1 MKNILLVNIIRYL
14 SYVGDM
20 LMKEKEKEKNNKNEW
35 I

>member
-20 LMKEKEKEKNNKNEW
+20 LMKEKEKNNKNEW